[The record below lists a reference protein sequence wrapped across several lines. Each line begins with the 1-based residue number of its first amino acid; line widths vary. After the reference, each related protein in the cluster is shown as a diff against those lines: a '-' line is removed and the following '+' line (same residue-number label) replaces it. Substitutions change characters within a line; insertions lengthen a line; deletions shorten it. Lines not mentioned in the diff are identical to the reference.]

1 MLAQSQCMIKTNKT
15 TISQCYKYL
24 SSCFDKNPNF
34 WAHPF
39 IKDPSGCRV
48 NRVISK
54 TTPAY
59 AFNKLV
65 IKFLKLKYFLN
76 RWYYFQITA
85 LRPCSIGTGIQVNEA
100 SPNAY
105 RWFEYRTVI
114 FSIKKVHFETM
125 PELEKKSN
133 IPRHAPG
140 AIETNWHRIL
150 SIGKT
155 QSAGNLVLHL
165 SVF

>member
-34 WAHPF
+34 WAHSF
-39 IKDPSGCRV
+39 IKDQSGCRV

-59 AFNKLV
+59 AFNEFV

-105 RWFEYRTVI
+105 RWFECRTVI
-114 FSIKKVHFETM
+114 FSIKKYILKPCLNLRKRVIFQDM
-125 PELEKKSN
+125 PQGQLRQ
-133 IPRHAPG
+133 ID
-140 AIETNWHRIL
+140 IEFY
-150 SIGKT
+150 
-155 QSAGNLVLHL
+155 Q
-165 SVF
+165 